1 MVPYNLGYSMR
12 EAGHHFSRNWSTSLG
27 AVVTIFLSLFII
39 GLFAIT
45 SLMVNNVVGDVESRI
60 TIQAFLADDA
70 DTALVT
76 SLQEE
81 AKGYDGVADVTYK
94 SKDEALEE
102 YRTTMVSENAQDAVA
117 LVYDSSACYLA
128 GKDGSLKR
136 LGVSNYRVP
145 ERDSLGKTR
154 KIDPEEIETAEVAAI
169 DVLDVGQS
177 AVMRASLASLAVSF
191 VTQDPPSNMCW
202 AACVACIG
210 NYLRG
215 GSRTAVSV
223 AKGYYGSSN
232 YDRPLTNTLIPA
244 VLATNGVSGY
254 FHGSW
259 PSDSLVS
266 KNIGQGYPLVGIM
279 SVNGNTTDTHAVVVR
294 GYVAMSQIYVMDPEF
309 GFTTAAKFGSSYA
322 YTSAYLGA
330 MLRTSEVVRRL

>member
-1 MVPYNLGYSMR
+1 MVGGNLPLASVSSVLAGVARNR
-12 EAGHHFSRNWSTSLG
+12 EALQLGGVDFSALSICGAIRRYETIDGGLRELEPFFPVVDQGGHVVFFVYDIG
-27 AVVTIFLSLFII
+27 AQEPIVT
-39 GLFAIT
+39 
-45 SLMVNNVVGDVESRI
+45 
-60 TIQAFLADDA
+60 
-70 DTALVT
+70 TALTGDFET
-76 SLQEE
+76 SR
-81 AKGYDGVADVTYK
+81 D
-94 SKDEALEE
+94 
-102 YRTTMVSENAQDAVA
+102 AQDAVA

-136 LGVSNYRVP
+136 LGVSNYRVS